1 VRVFSKKLNVL
12 RKIPLRRKISLL
24 GDIKVDSLQELFI
37 ILIFALTLL
46 LIISERVHKTLAA
59 MTGAGFALIIAI
71 IPDSEG
77 NVLIPDV
84 EHLLELLEVD
94 LLLVIIGIT
103 LMVGV
108 ARTTGLFDY
117 IAIVILKKSGNN
129 QYKLLFALCVLTV
142 IFSALLD
149 AYMAILLIGSI
160 TIVGC
165 EALDI
170 NPKPFILAE
179 AIFAYLGGTMTR
191 IASPPNLIIGGHFDV
206 GFVEF
211 FILTAP
217 FVFITGIPTY
227 IFWVYLFRKD
237 FSKKISRSNY
247 EEILLIDE
255 KTVISNQK
263 DFNIAVI
270 ILILTILGFAI
281 ASFLP
286 FKIELGYIAI
296 AGGFVMLGFIG
307 ESVDQALEK
316 VEWSL
321 VFFMIGLLTI
331 VGVAEKIGIL
341 EVLAAPIEFLCEIN
355 LLGGVIALQW
365 VNALASAVLD
375 NIPVASVMTT
385 VMDTLLE
392 DYPALQFNPLLLSVV
407 IGTNLGGN
415 ITPIGSA
422 STVQAVSSL
431 NRLDNSQ
438 FRVTFVEFVK
448 YGGLTSILQLLI
460 GSFYIIGFW
469 LLVI

>member
-1 VRVFSKKLNVL
+1 M
-12 RKIPLRRKISLL
+12 
-24 GDIKVDSLQELFI
+24 DSLIE
-37 ILIFALTLL
+37 ILILFVFALTLL
-46 LIISERVHKTLAA
+46 LIILERLHKTLAA
-59 MTGAGFALIIAI
+59 MMGAGLALIIAI
-71 IPDSEG
+71 IPDSSG
-77 NVLIPDV
+77 NILIPDV
-84 EHLLELLEVD
+84 EHLFELLEID
-94 LLLVIIGIT
+94 LILVIIGIT

-117 IAIVILKKSGNN
+117 IAIVVLKKSGDN
-129 QYKLLFALCVLTV
+129 QYKLLFALCVLTL

-170 NPKPFILAE
+170 SPKPFILAE
-179 AIFAYLGGTMTR
+179 AIFADLGGTMTR

-206 GFVEF
+206 GFIEF

-217 FVFITGIPTY
+217 FVLITGIITY
-227 IFWVYLFRKD
+227 IFWVYLFRRD
-237 FSKKISRSNY
+237 FSKKISRSSY
-247 EEILLIDE
+247 EEILLINP
-255 KTVISNQK
+255 KTVVSNQK

-270 ILILTILGFAI
+270 ILILTIFGFGI
-281 ASFLP
+281 TSFLP
-286 FKIELGYIAI
+286 FKVELGYIAI
-296 AGGFVMLGFIG
+296 AGGFLMLGFIG

-331 VGVAEKIGIL
+331 VGVSEKIGIL
-341 EVLAAPIEFLCEIN
+341 EILAAPIEFFCEID
-355 LLGGVIALQW
+355 LLGGIIVLQW

-385 VMDTLLE
+385 VMDKLLL
-392 DYPALQFNPLLLSVV
+392 DYPALHFNPLLVSVV

-431 NRLDNSQ
+431 NRLDNPQ
-438 FRVTFVEFVK
+438 YKVTFLEFVK
-448 YGGLTSILQLLI
+448 FGGITSILQLII
-460 GSFYIIGFW
+460 GSFYIIGLW
-469 LLVI
+469 LFSI

>member
-1 VRVFSKKLNVL
+1 M
-12 RKIPLRRKISLL
+12 
-24 GDIKVDSLQELFI
+24 DSLTELLVI
-37 ILIFALTLL
+37 IIFALTLL
-46 LIISERVHKTLAA
+46 LIIFERVHKTLAA
-59 MTGAGFALIIAI
+59 MMGAGLALLIAI

-77 NVLIPDV
+77 EVLIPDV

-108 ARTTGLFDY
+108 ARTTGIFDY
-117 IAIVILKKSGNN
+117 IAIVVLKKSGDN
-129 QYKLLFALCVLTV
+129 QYKLLFALCILTL

-165 EALDI
+165 DALNI
-170 NPKPFILAE
+170 NPKPFILGE
-179 AIFAYLGGTMTR
+179 AIFANLGGTMTR
-191 IASPPNLIIGGHFDV
+191 IASPPNLIIGGHFDI

-217 FVFITGIPTY
+217 FVLITGILTY
-227 IFWVYLFRKD
+227 IFWVFLYRKD
-237 FSKKISRSNY
+237 FSKKISRRNY

-255 KTVISNQK
+255 RTVINNPR
-263 DFNIAVI
+263 DFNIAI
-270 ILILTILGFAI
+270 IVLILTVFSFAI

-321 VFFMIGLLTI
+321 VFFMIGLLTV
-331 VGVAEKIGIL
+331 VGVAEKVGIL
-341 EVLAAPIEFLCEIN
+341 EILAAPIEFFFEIN
-355 LLGGVIALQW
+355 LLGGIIALQW
-365 VNALASAVLD
+365 INALASAVLD
-375 NIPVASVMTT
+375 NIPVASVMTS
-385 VMDTLLE
+385 VMDSLLE
-392 DYPALQFNPLLLSVV
+392 NYPALQFNPFLVSVV

-431 NRLDNSQ
+431 NRQDNPQ
-438 FRVTFVEFVK
+438 FRVTFLEFVK
-448 YGGLTSILQLLI
+448 YGGIASILQLLI
-460 GSFYIIGFW
+460 GSFYIIGLW
-469 LLVI
+469 LISN

>member
-1 VRVFSKKLNVL
+1 MD
-12 RKIPLRRKISLL
+12 SLL
-24 GDIKVDSLQELFI
+24 ELLI
-37 ILIFALTLL
+37 ILVFVLTLL
-46 LIISERVHKTLAA
+46 LIIFERVHKTLAA
-59 MTGAGFALIIAI
+59 MMGAGFALLLAI
-71 IPDSEG
+71 IPDSDG

-84 EHLLELLEVD
+84 EHLIELLEID

-117 IAIVILKKSGNN
+117 IAIVVLKKSGDN
-129 QYKLLFALCVLTV
+129 QYKLLFALCVLTL

-165 EALDI
+165 EALNI

-179 AIFAYLGGTMTR
+179 AIFADLGGTMTR

-206 GFVEF
+206 GFVDF

-217 FVFITGIPTY
+217 FVFITGILTY

-255 KTVISNQK
+255 KTVVSNQK
-263 DFNIAVI
+263 DFNIAVV
-270 ILILTILGFAI
+270 ILILTVFSFAI
-281 ASFLP
+281 ASFVP

-296 AGGFVMLGFIG
+296 AGGFIMLGFIG
-307 ESVDQALEK
+307 ESVEQALEK

-331 VGVAEKIGIL
+331 VGVAEKVGVLEIL
-341 EVLAAPIEFLCEIN
+341 ATPIEFFCEIN
-355 LLGGVIALQW
+355 LLGGIIALQW
-365 VNALASAVLD
+365 VTALASAVLD

-392 DYPALQFNPLLLSVV
+392 DYPALRFNPLLVSVV

-431 NRLDNSQ
+431 NRLDNPR
-438 FRVTFVEFVK
+438 FRVTFLEFVK
-448 YGGLTSILQLLI
+448 YGGVTSILQLLI

-469 LLVI
+469 LLAI

>member
-1 VRVFSKKLNVL
+1 M
-12 RKIPLRRKISLL
+12 
-24 GDIKVDSLQELFI
+24 DSLTELLVI
-37 ILIFALTLL
+37 IIFALTLL
-46 LIISERVHKTLAA
+46 LIIFERVHKTLAA
-59 MTGAGFALIIAI
+59 MMGAGLALLIAI

-77 NVLIPDV
+77 EVLIPDV

-108 ARTTGLFDY
+108 ARTTGIFDY
-117 IAIVILKKSGNN
+117 IAIVVLKKSGDN
-129 QYKLLFALCVLTV
+129 QYKLLFALCILTL

-165 EALDI
+165 DALNI
-170 NPKPFILAE
+170 NPKPFILGE
-179 AIFAYLGGTMTR
+179 AIFANLGGTMTR
-191 IASPPNLIIGGHFDV
+191 IASPPNLIIGGHFDI

-217 FVFITGIPTY
+217 FVLITGILTY
-227 IFWVYLFRKD
+227 IFWVFLYRKD
-237 FSKKISRSNY
+237 FSKKISRRNY

-255 KTVISNQK
+255 RTVINNPR
-263 DFNIAVI
+263 DFNIAI
-270 ILILTILGFAI
+270 IVLILTVFSFAI

-321 VFFMIGLLTI
+321 VFFMIGLLTV
-331 VGVAEKIGIL
+331 VGVAEKVGII
-341 EVLAAPIEFLCEIN
+341 LAAPIEFFFEIN
-355 LLGGVIALQW
+355 LLGGIIALQW
-365 VNALASAVLD
+365 INALASAVLD
-375 NIPVASVMTT
+375 NIPVASVMTS
-385 VMDTLLE
+385 VMDSLLE
-392 DYPALQFNPLLLSVV
+392 NYPALQFNPFLVSVV

-431 NRLDNSQ
+431 NRQDNPQ
-438 FRVTFVEFVK
+438 FRVTFLEFVK
-448 YGGLTSILQLLI
+448 YGGIASILQLLI
-460 GSFYIIGFW
+460 GSFYIIGLW
-469 LLVI
+469 LI

>member
-1 VRVFSKKLNVL
+1 
-12 RKIPLRRKISLL
+12 
-24 GDIKVDSLQELFI
+24 VDSILEL
-37 ILIFALTLL
+37 LIMIVFALTLL

-59 MTGAGFALIIAI
+59 MMGAGFALIIAI
-71 IPDSEG
+71 IPDSDG

-117 IAIVILKKSGNN
+117 IAIVVLKKSGNN
-129 QYKLLFALCVLTV
+129 QYKLLFALCILTL

-170 NPKPFILAE
+170 NPKHFILAE
-179 AIFAYLGGTMTR
+179 AIFADLGGTMTR

-217 FVFITGIPTY
+217 YVFITGILTY
-227 IFWVYLFRKD
+227 IFWVYLFRKE

-255 KTVISNQK
+255 KIVISNQK

-341 EVLAAPIEFLCEIN
+341 EVLAVPIEFLFEIN
-355 LLGGVIALQW
+355 LLGGIIALQW
-365 VNALASAVLD
+365 INALASAVLD

-469 LLVI
+469 LLII

>member
-1 VRVFSKKLNVL
+1 M
-12 RKIPLRRKISLL
+12 
-24 GDIKVDSLQELFI
+24 DSLTELLVI
-37 ILIFALTLL
+37 IIFALTLL
-46 LIISERVHKTLAA
+46 LIIFERVHKTLAA
-59 MTGAGFALIIAI
+59 MMGAGLALLIAI

-77 NVLIPDV
+77 EVLIPDV

-108 ARTTGLFDY
+108 ARTTGIFDY
-117 IAIVILKKSGNN
+117 IAIVVLKKSGDN
-129 QYKLLFALCVLTV
+129 QYKLLFALCILTL

-165 EALDI
+165 DALNI
-170 NPKPFILAE
+170 NPKPFILGE
-179 AIFAYLGGTMTR
+179 AIFANLGGTMTR
-191 IASPPNLIIGGHFDV
+191 IASPPNLIIGGHFDI

-217 FVFITGIPTY
+217 FVLITGILTY
-227 IFWVYLFRKD
+227 IFWVFLYRKD
-237 FSKKISRSNY
+237 FSKKISRRNY

-255 KTVISNQK
+255 RTVINNPR
-263 DFNIAVI
+263 DFNIAI
-270 ILILTILGFAI
+270 IVLILTVFSFAI

-321 VFFMIGLLTI
+321 VFFMIGLLTV
-331 VGVAEKIGIL
+331 VGVAEKVGIL
-341 EVLAAPIEFLCEIN
+341 EILAAPIEFFFEIN
-355 LLGGVIALQW
+355 LLGGIIALQW
-365 VNALASAVLD
+365 INALASAVLD
-375 NIPVASVMTT
+375 NIPVASVMTS
-385 VMDTLLE
+385 VMDSLLE
-392 DYPALQFNPLLLSVV
+392 NYPALQFNPFLVSVV

-431 NRLDNSQ
+431 NRQDNPQ
-438 FRVTFVEFVK
+438 FRVTFLEFVK
-448 YGGLTSILQLLI
+448 YGGIASILQLLI
-460 GSFYIIGFW
+460 GSFYIIGLW
-469 LLVI
+469 LI

>member
-1 VRVFSKKLNVL
+1 MKNGEIKMVSV
-12 RKIPLRRKISLL
+12 PELL
-24 GDIKVDSLQELFI
+24 V

-46 LIISERVHKTLAA
+46 LIVFERVHKTLAA
-59 MTGAGFALIIAI
+59 MMGAGLTLLIAI
-71 IPDSEG
+71 IPDSDG
-77 NVLIPDV
+77 VVLIPDV

-108 ARTTGLFDY
+108 AKTTGIFDY
-117 IAIVILKKSGNN
+117 IAIVVLKKSGNN
-129 QYKLLFALCVLTV
+129 QYTLLFALCILTL

-165 EALDI
+165 EALNI

-179 AIFAYLGGTMTR
+179 AIFADLGGTLTR

-217 FVFITGIPTY
+217 YVFITAIITY
-227 IFWVYLFRKD
+227 IFWTLLFRKD
-237 FSKKISRSNY
+237 LSKKISQSNY
-247 EEILLIDE
+247 AEILLIDE
-255 KTVISNQK
+255 KTVVSNQR
-263 DFNIAVI
+263 DFNIAIV
-270 ILILTILGFAI
+270 ILILTIFGFAI
-281 ASFLP
+281 ASFIP

-296 AGGFVMLGFIG
+296 AGGFIMLGFIG

-331 VGVAEKIGIL
+331 VGIAEKFGIL
-341 EVLAAPIEFLCEIN
+341 EVLAMPIEFFCEID
-355 LLGGVIALQW
+355 LLGGIIILQW
-365 VNALASAVLD
+365 INAFASAVLD

-392 DYPALQFNPLLLSVV
+392 DYPSLKINPLLVSVV

-431 NRLDNSQ
+431 NRLDNPQ
-438 FRVTFVEFVK
+438 YKVTFLEFVK
-448 YGGLTSILQLLI
+448 YGGITSLFQLVI
-460 GSFYIIGFW
+460 GTFYIIGLWFI
-469 LLVI
+469 VF

>member
-1 VRVFSKKLNVL
+1 MNIL
-12 RKIPLRRKISLL
+12 RKKISKVGEINMVSIVELL
-24 GDIKVDSLQELFI
+24 V

-46 LIISERVHKTLAA
+46 LIIFERVHKTLAA
-59 MTGAGFALIIAI
+59 MMGAGFALLIAI
-71 IPDSEG
+71 IPNAEG
-77 NVLIPDV
+77 EILIPDV

-108 ARTTGLFDY
+108 ARTTGIFDY
-117 IAIVILKKSGNN
+117 IAIVVLKKSGNN
-129 QYKLLFALCVLTV
+129 QYKLLFALSILTL

-165 EALDI
+165 EALNI
-170 NPKPFILAE
+170 NPKPFILGE
-179 AIFAYLGGTMTR
+179 AIFADLGGTMTR
-191 IASPPNLIIGGHFDV
+191 IASPPNLIIGGHFDI
-206 GFVEF
+206 GFIDF

-217 FVFITGIPTY
+217 FVFITGILTY
-227 IFWVYLFRKD
+227 IFWVFLYRKD
-237 FSKKISRSNY
+237 FSKKISRRNF

-255 KTVISNQK
+255 KTVVSNQR
-263 DFNIAVI
+263 DFNIAIIVI
-270 ILILTILGFAI
+270 VLTVFCFAI

-286 FKIELGYIAI
+286 FKVELGYIAI
-296 AGGFVMLGFIG
+296 AGGFVLLGLIG

-331 VGVAEKIGIL
+331 VGVAEKVGIL
-341 EVLAAPIEFLCEIN
+341 EFLAAPIEFFCEIN
-355 LLGGVIALQW
+355 LLGGIIALQW
-365 VNALASAVLD
+365 INALASAVLD
-375 NIPVASVMTT
+375 NIPVASVMTN

-392 DYPALQFNPLLLSVV
+392 NYPSLQFNPLLVSVV

-431 NRLDNSQ
+431 NRLDNPK
-438 FRVTFVEFVK
+438 FRVTFLEFVK
-448 YGGLTSILQLLI
+448 YGGTTAILQLLI
-460 GSFYIIGFW
+460 GSFYIFGLW
-469 LLVI
+469 LLSI

>member
-1 VRVFSKKLNVL
+1 
-12 RKIPLRRKISLL
+12 
-24 GDIKVDSLQELFI
+24 
-37 ILIFALTLL
+37 IFA
-46 LIISERVHKTLAA
+46 
-59 MTGAGFALIIAI
+59 
-71 IPDSEG
+71 D
-77 NVLIPDV
+77 
-84 EHLLELLEVD
+84 
-94 LLLVIIGIT
+94 
-103 LMVGV
+103 
-108 ARTTGLFDY
+108 
-117 IAIVILKKSGNN
+117 
-129 QYKLLFALCVLTV
+129 
-142 IFSALLD
+142 
-149 AYMAILLIGSI
+149 
-160 TIVGC
+160 
-165 EALDI
+165 
-170 NPKPFILAE
+170 
-179 AIFAYLGGTMTR
+179 LGGTMTR

-341 EVLAAPIEFLCEIN
+341 EVLAVPIEFLCEIN

>member
-1 VRVFSKKLNVL
+1 MDA
-12 RKIPLRRKISLL
+12 LL
-24 GDIKVDSLQELFI
+24 ELLI
-37 ILIFALTLL
+37 ILVFALTLL

-59 MTGAGFALIIAI
+59 MMGAGFALIIAI
-71 IPDSEG
+71 IPDSDG

-117 IAIVILKKSGNN
+117 IAIVVLKKSGNN
-129 QYKLLFALCVLTV
+129 QHKLLFALCVLTL

-149 AYMAILLIGSI
+149 AYMAMLLIGSI

-179 AIFAYLGGTMTR
+179 AIFADLGGTMTR
-191 IASPPNLIIGGHFDV
+191 IASPPNLILGGHFDV

-217 FVFITGIPTY
+217 FVVITGILTY
-227 IFWVYLFRKD
+227 IFWAYLFRKD

-247 EEILLIDE
+247 KEILLIDE

-270 ILILTILGFAI
+270 ILILTIFSFAI

-331 VGVAEKIGIL
+331 VGVAEKVGVL
-341 EVLAAPIEFLCEIN
+341 EILAAPIEFFCEIN
-355 LLGGVIALQW
+355 LLGGIIALQW
-365 VNALASAVLD
+365 VNAIASAVLD

-385 VMDTLLE
+385 VMDTLLR
-392 DYPALQFNPLLLSVV
+392 DYPALKFNPLLVSVV

-431 NRLDNSQ
+431 NRLDKPQ
-438 FRVTFVEFVK
+438 FRVTFLEFVK
-448 YGGLTSILQLLI
+448 YGGVTSILQLLI
-460 GSFYIIGFW
+460 GSFYIIGLW
-469 LLVI
+469 VLSI

>member
-1 VRVFSKKLNVL
+1 
-12 RKIPLRRKISLL
+12 
-24 GDIKVDSLQELFI
+24 VDSLLELLI

-46 LIISERVHKTLAA
+46 LIASERVHKTLAA
-59 MTGAGFALIIAI
+59 MIGAGFALIIAI
-71 IPDSEG
+71 IPDSDG

-103 LMVGV
+103 LVVGV

-117 IAIVILKKSGNN
+117 IAIVVLKKSGNN

-149 AYMAILLIGSI
+149 AYMAIILIGSI

-179 AIFAYLGGTMTR
+179 AIFADLGGTMTR

-217 FVFITGIPTY
+217 FVVITGILTY
-227 IFWVYLFRKD
+227 IFWSYLFRKD
-237 FSKKISRSNY
+237 FSKKISRRNY

-255 KTVISNQK
+255 KMIVSNQK

-270 ILILTILGFAI
+270 ILILTIFGFAI
-281 ASFLP
+281 TSFLP

-296 AGGFVMLGFIG
+296 AGGFLILGFISEG
-307 ESVDQALEK
+307 VDQALEK

-331 VGVAEKIGIL
+331 VGVAEKIGVL
-341 EVLAAPIEFLCEIN
+341 EVLTAPIEFLCEIN
-355 LLGGVIALQW
+355 LLGGIIALQW

-392 DYPALQFNPLLLSVV
+392 DYPTLQFNPLLLSVV

-431 NRLDNSQ
+431 NRLDNPQ
-438 FRVTFVEFVK
+438 FRVTFLEFVK
-448 YGGLTSILQLLI
+448 YGGITSILQLLI

-469 LLVI
+469 LLSI

>member
-1 VRVFSKKLNVL
+1 MN
-12 RKIPLRRKISLL
+12 SLL
-24 GDIKVDSLQELFI
+24 ELLI
-37 ILIFALTLL
+37 ILVFALTLL
-46 LIISERVHKTLAA
+46 LIIFERVHKTLAA
-59 MTGAGFALIIAI
+59 MMGAGFALIIAI
-71 IPDSEG
+71 IPDSDG
-77 NVLIPDV
+77 IALIPDV
-84 EHLLELLEVD
+84 EHLIELLEVD

-117 IAIVILKKSGNN
+117 IAIVVLKKSGSN
-129 QYKLLFALCVLTV
+129 QYKLLFALCILTL

-179 AIFAYLGGTMTR
+179 AIFADLGGTMTR
-191 IASPPNLIIGGHFDV
+191 IASPPNLIIGAHFDV
-206 GFVEF
+206 GFIEF
-211 FILTAP
+211 FLLTAP
-217 FVFITGIPTY
+217 FVFITGILTY
-227 IFWVYLFRKD
+227 FFWIFLFRKD
-237 FSKKISRSNY
+237 FSKKISRSNL

-255 KTVISNQK
+255 KTVVNNQK
-263 DFNIAVI
+263 DFTIAVI
-270 ILILTILGFAI
+270 VLILTIFSFAI
-281 ASFLP
+281 VSFLP

-296 AGGFVMLGFIG
+296 AGGFIMLGFIG
-307 ESVDQALEK
+307 ESVEQALEK

-331 VGVAEKIGIL
+331 VGVAEKVGVLEIL
-341 EVLAAPIEFLCEIN
+341 ATSIEFFCEIN
-355 LLGGVIALQW
+355 LLGGIIALQW

-392 DYPALQFNPLLLSVV
+392 DYPALQFNPLLVSVV

-431 NRLDNSQ
+431 NRLDNPR
-438 FRVTFVEFVK
+438 FRVTFLEFVK
-448 YGGLTSILQLLI
+448 YGGVTSILQLLI
-460 GSFYIIGFW
+460 GSFYIIGLW
-469 LLVI
+469 LLSI

>member
-1 VRVFSKKLNVL
+1 MNIL
-12 RKIPLRRKISLL
+12 RNKISKFGEINMVSVPELL
-24 GDIKVDSLQELFI
+24 I

-59 MTGAGFALIIAI
+59 MMGAGFALLIAI
-71 IPDSEG
+71 IPDSYGE
-77 NVLIPDV
+77 VLIPDV

-108 ARTTGLFDY
+108 ARTTGIFDY
-117 IAIVILKKSGNN
+117 IAIVVLKKSGDN
-129 QYKLLFALCVLTV
+129 QYKLLFALCVLTL

-165 EALDI
+165 EALNI
-170 NPKPFILAE
+170 NPKPFILGE
-179 AIFAYLGGTMTR
+179 AIFADLGGTMTR
-191 IASPPNLIIGGHFDV
+191 IASPPNLIIGGHFDI

-217 FVFITGIPTY
+217 FVFITGILTY
-227 IFWVYLFRKD
+227 IFWVFLFRKD
-237 FSKKISRSNY
+237 FSKKISRRNY
-247 EEILLIDE
+247 EEILLINE
-255 KTVISNQK
+255 KTVVNNQR
-263 DFNIAVI
+263 DFNIAI
-270 ILILTILGFAI
+270 IVLILTIFSFAI

-296 AGGFVMLGFIG
+296 AGGFVMLGLIG

-321 VFFMIGLLTI
+321 VFFMIGLLTV
-331 VGVAEKIGIL
+331 VGVAEKVGIL
-341 EVLAAPIEFLCEIN
+341 EILAAPIEVFCEIN
-355 LLGGVIALQW
+355 LLGGIIALQW
-365 VNALASAVLD
+365 INALASAVLD
-375 NIPVASVMTT
+375 NIPVASVMTN

-392 DYPALQFNPLLLSVV
+392 DYPALHFNPLLVSVV

-415 ITPIGSA
+415 MTPIGSA

-431 NRLDNSQ
+431 NRLDNPQ
-438 FRVTFVEFVK
+438 FRVTFLEFVK
-448 YGGLTSILQLLI
+448 YGGITSFLQLLI
-460 GSFYIIGFW
+460 GSFYIIGLW
-469 LLVI
+469 LLSI

>member
-1 VRVFSKKLNVL
+1 
-12 RKIPLRRKISLL
+12 
-24 GDIKVDSLQELFI
+24 VDSLIE
-37 ILIFALTLL
+37 ILILFVFALTLL
-46 LIISERVHKTLAA
+46 LIILERLHKTLAA
-59 MTGAGFALIIAI
+59 MMGAGLALIIAI
-71 IPDSEG
+71 IPDSSG
-77 NVLIPDV
+77 NILIPDV
-84 EHLLELLEVD
+84 EHLFELLEID
-94 LLLVIIGIT
+94 LILVIIGIT

-117 IAIVILKKSGNN
+117 IAIVVLKKSGDN
-129 QYKLLFALCVLTV
+129 QYKLLFALCVLTL

-170 NPKPFILAE
+170 SPKPFILAE
-179 AIFAYLGGTMTR
+179 AIFADLGGTMTR

-206 GFVEF
+206 GFIEF

-217 FVFITGIPTY
+217 FVLITGIITY
-227 IFWVYLFRKD
+227 IFWVYLFRRD
-237 FSKKISRSNY
+237 FSKKISRSSY
-247 EEILLIDE
+247 EEILLINP
-255 KTVISNQK
+255 KTVVSNQK

-270 ILILTILGFAI
+270 ILILTIFGFGI
-281 ASFLP
+281 TSFLP
-286 FKIELGYIAI
+286 FKVELGYIAI
-296 AGGFVMLGFIG
+296 AGGFLMLGFIG

-331 VGVAEKIGIL
+331 VGVSEKIGIL
-341 EVLAAPIEFLCEIN
+341 EILAAPIEFFCEID
-355 LLGGVIALQW
+355 LLGGIIVLQW

-385 VMDTLLE
+385 VMDKLLL
-392 DYPALQFNPLLLSVV
+392 DYPALHFNPLLVSVV

-431 NRLDNSQ
+431 NRLDNPQ
-438 FRVTFVEFVK
+438 YKVTFLEFVK
-448 YGGLTSILQLLI
+448 FGGITSILQLII
-460 GSFYIIGFW
+460 GSFYIIGLW
-469 LLVI
+469 LFSI

>member
-1 VRVFSKKLNVL
+1 MD
-12 RKIPLRRKISLL
+12 SLL
-24 GDIKVDSLQELFI
+24 ELLI

-59 MTGAGFALIIAI
+59 MMGAGFALIIAI
-71 IPDSEG
+71 IPDSG
-77 NVLIPDV
+77 GTVLIPDV
-84 EHLLELLEVD
+84 EHLFELLEVD

-117 IAIVILKKSGNN
+117 TAIVVLKKSGNN
-129 QYKLLFALCVLTV
+129 QYKLLFALCSLTV

-149 AYMAILLIGSI
+149 AYMAIILIGSI

-179 AIFAYLGGTMTR
+179 AIFADLGGTMTR

-217 FVFITGIPTY
+217 FVFITGILTY
-227 IFWVYLFRKD
+227 IFWAYLFRKD

-255 KTVISNQK
+255 KTIVSNQK

-270 ILILTILGFAI
+270 ILILTIFGFAI

-341 EVLAAPIEFLCEIN
+341 EILAIPIEFLCEIN
-355 LLGGVIALQW
+355 LLGGIIALQW

-392 DYPALQFNPLLLSVV
+392 DYPALPFYPLLLSVV

-431 NRLDNSQ
+431 NSLDNPQ
-438 FRVTFVEFVK
+438 FRVTFLEFVK
-448 YGGLTSILQLLI
+448 YGGATAILQLII
-460 GSFYIIGFW
+460 GTFYIIGIWW
-469 LLVI
+469 LQI

>member
-1 VRVFSKKLNVL
+1 MD
-12 RKIPLRRKISLL
+12 LL
-24 GDIKVDSLQELFI
+24 IELLI

-46 LIISERVHKTLAA
+46 LIIFERVHKTLAA
-59 MTGAGFALIIAI
+59 MMGAGFALIIAI
-71 IPDSEG
+71 IPDKDG
-77 NVLIPDV
+77 NVLIPDI

-117 IAIVILKKSGNN
+117 IAIVVLKKSGNN

-149 AYMAILLIGSI
+149 AYMAIILIGLI

-179 AIFAYLGGTMTR
+179 AIFADLGGTMTR

-217 FVFITGIPTY
+217 FVVITGILTY
-227 IFWVYLFRKD
+227 IFWSYLFRKD
-237 FSKKISRSNY
+237 FSKKISRRNY

-255 KTVISNQK
+255 KMIVSNQK

-270 ILILTILGFAI
+270 ILILTIFSFAI

-296 AGGFVMLGFIG
+296 AGGFVMLGLIG

-321 VFFMIGLLTI
+321 VFFMIGLLII
-331 VGVAEKIGIL
+331 VGVAEKVGIL

-355 LLGGVIALQW
+355 LLGGIIALQW
-365 VNALASAVLD
+365 VNAIASAVLD
-375 NIPVASVMTT
+375 NIPVASIMTT

-392 DYPALQFNPLLLSVV
+392 DYPYLQFNPLLLSVV

-431 NRLDNSQ
+431 NRLDSPQ
-438 FRVTFVEFVK
+438 FRVTFLEFVK
-448 YGGLTSILQLLI
+448 YGGITSILQLLI

-469 LLVI
+469 LLSI

>member
-1 VRVFSKKLNVL
+1 
-12 RKIPLRRKISLL
+12 
-24 GDIKVDSLQELFI
+24 VDSLLELLI

-59 MTGAGFALIIAI
+59 MMGAGFALIIAI
-71 IPDSEG
+71 IPDSDG

-117 IAIVILKKSGNN
+117 TAIVVLKKSGNN
-129 QYKLLFALCVLTV
+129 QYKLLFALCFLTV

-149 AYMAILLIGSI
+149 AYMAIILIGSI

-179 AIFAYLGGTMTR
+179 AIFADLGGTMTR

-217 FVFITGIPTY
+217 FVFITGILTY
-227 IFWVYLFRKD
+227 IFWAYLFRKD
-237 FSKKISRSNY
+237 FSKKINRSNY

-255 KTVISNQK
+255 KTIVSNQK

-270 ILILTILGFAI
+270 ILILTIFGFAI

-341 EVLAAPIEFLCEIN
+341 EILATPIEFLCEIN
-355 LLGGVIALQW
+355 LLGGIIALQW

-431 NRLDNSQ
+431 NSLDNPQ
-438 FRVTFVEFVK
+438 FRVTFLEFVK

-469 LLVI
+469 LLSI

>member
-1 VRVFSKKLNVL
+1 MGAAFA
-12 RKIPLRRKISLL
+12 
-24 GDIKVDSLQELFI
+24 LFI
-37 ILIFALTLL
+37 
-46 LIISERVHKTLAA
+46 
-59 MTGAGFALIIAI
+59 AI
-71 IPDSEG
+71 VPDSNG
-77 NVLIPDV
+77 DVLIPDV

-117 IAIVILKKSGNN
+117 IAIVVLKKSGSN
-129 QYKLLFALCVLTV
+129 QYKLLFALCVLTL

-165 EALDI
+165 DALGI

-179 AIFAYLGGTMTR
+179 AIFADLGGTMTR

-206 GFVEF
+206 GFIEF
-211 FILTAP
+211 FLLTAP
-217 FVFITGIPTY
+217 FVLITGVLTY
-227 IFWVYLFRKD
+227 FFWTFLFKKD
-237 FSKKISRSNY
+237 FSKKISRSRY
-247 EEILLIDE
+247 EAILLIDE
-255 KTVISNQK
+255 KTVINNQN

-270 ILILTILGFAI
+270 ILTLTIFGFAI
-281 ASFLP
+281 ASFIP

-296 AGGFVMLGFIG
+296 AGGFLMLGFIG
-307 ESVDQALEK
+307 ESVDKALEK

-331 VGVAEKIGIL
+331 VGVAEKVGVL
-341 EVLAAPIEFLCEIN
+341 EILAAPIEFFCEIN
-355 LLGGVIALQW
+355 LLGGIISLQW
-365 VNALASAVLD
+365 INAIASAVLD

-385 VMDTLLE
+385 VMDTLLR
-392 DYPALQFNPLLLSVV
+392 DYPAIPFNTLLVSVV

-431 NRLDNSQ
+431 NRLDNPK
-438 FRVTFVEFVK
+438 FRVTFLEFVK
-448 YGGLTSILQLLI
+448 YGGITAILQLLI
-460 GSFYIIGFW
+460 GTFYIIGFW
-469 LLVI
+469 LISI

>member
-1 VRVFSKKLNVL
+1 M
-12 RKIPLRRKISLL
+12 
-24 GDIKVDSLQELFI
+24 DSLVE
-37 ILIFALTLL
+37 ILILFVFALTLL
-46 LIISERVHKTLAA
+46 LIILERLHKTLAA
-59 MTGAGFALIIAI
+59 MMGAGLALIIAI
-71 IPDSEG
+71 IPDSSG
-77 NVLIPDV
+77 NILIPDV
-84 EHLLELLEVD
+84 EHLFELLEID
-94 LLLVIIGIT
+94 LILVIIGIT

-117 IAIVILKKSGNN
+117 IAIVVLKKSGDN
-129 QYKLLFALCVLTV
+129 QYKLLFALCILTL

-170 NPKPFILAE
+170 SPKPFILAE
-179 AIFAYLGGTMTR
+179 AIFADLGGTMTR

-206 GFVEF
+206 GFIEF

-217 FVFITGIPTY
+217 FVLITGILTY
-227 IFWVYLFRKD
+227 IFWVYLFRRD
-237 FSKKISRSNY
+237 FSKKISRSSY
-247 EEILLIDE
+247 EEILLIDP
-255 KTVISNQK
+255 KTVVSKQK
-263 DFNIAVI
+263 DFNIAAI

-281 ASFLP
+281 TSFLP
-286 FKIELGYIAI
+286 FKVELGYIAI
-296 AGGFVMLGFIG
+296 AGGFLMLGFIG

-331 VGVAEKIGIL
+331 VGVAEKVGIL
-341 EVLAAPIEFLCEIN
+341 EILAAPVEFFCEID
-355 LLGGVIALQW
+355 LLGGIIFLQW

-392 DYPALQFNPLLLSVV
+392 DYPSLQFNPLLVSVV

-431 NRLDNSQ
+431 NRLDNPQ
-438 FRVTFVEFVK
+438 YKVTFLEFVK
-448 YGGLTSILQLLI
+448 YGGITSILQLLI
-460 GSFYIIGFW
+460 GSFYIIGLWIFF
-469 LLVI
+469 I

>member
-1 VRVFSKKLNVL
+1 MD
-12 RKIPLRRKISLL
+12 SLL
-24 GDIKVDSLQELFI
+24 EILI
-37 ILIFALTLL
+37 ILVFALTLL
-46 LIISERVHKTLAA
+46 LIVSERVHKTLAA
-59 MTGAGFALIIAI
+59 MMGAGFALIIAI
-71 IPDSEG
+71 IPDSDG
-77 NVLIPDV
+77 NVLIPDI

-103 LMVGV
+103 LMVGI

-117 IAIVILKKSGNN
+117 IAIVVLKKSGDN
-129 QYKLLFALCVLTV
+129 QYKLLFALCVLTL

-179 AIFAYLGGTMTR
+179 AIFADLGGTMTR

-217 FVFITGIPTY
+217 FVFVTGILTY

-237 FSKKISRSNY
+237 FSKKIPRSNY

-255 KTVISNQK
+255 KTVINNQK

-270 ILILTILGFAI
+270 ILILTIFSFAI

-331 VGVAEKIGIL
+331 VGVAEKVGIL

-355 LLGGVIALQW
+355 LLGGIIALQW

-385 VMDTLLE
+385 VMDTLLQ
-392 DYPALQFNPLLLSVV
+392 DYPTLPFNPLLLSVV

-431 NRLDNSQ
+431 NRLDKPQ
-438 FRVTFVEFVK
+438 FRVTFLEFVK
-448 YGGLTSILQLLI
+448 YGGITSILQLLI
-460 GSFYIIGFW
+460 GSFYISVFW
-469 LLVI
+469 LLLI

>member
-1 VRVFSKKLNVL
+1 MVSVL
-12 RKIPLRRKISLL
+12 ELL
-24 GDIKVDSLQELFI
+24 V

-46 LIISERVHKTLAA
+46 LIITERVHKTLAA
-59 MTGAGFALIIAI
+59 MMGAGFALLIAI
-71 IPDSEG
+71 IPDSDG
-77 NVLIPDV
+77 IVLIPDV
-84 EHLLELLEVD
+84 EHLFELLEVD

-117 IAIVILKKSGNN
+117 IAILVLKRNGNN
-129 QYKLLFALCVLTV
+129 QYKLLFAFAILTL

-179 AIFAYLGGTMTR
+179 AIFADLGGTMTR
-191 IASPPNLIIGGHFDV
+191 IASPPNLILGGHFDV

-217 FVFITGIPTY
+217 FVFITGILTY
-227 IFWVYLFRKD
+227 IFWAYLFRKD
-237 FSKKISRSNY
+237 FSKKISRRNY

-255 KTVISNQK
+255 KTVVSNQR
-263 DFNIAVI
+263 DFNIALIV
-270 ILILTILGFAI
+270 LILTIFSFAI
-281 ASFLP
+281 ASFVP

-321 VFFMIGLLTI
+321 VFFMVGLLTI
-331 VGVAEKIGIL
+331 VGVAEKVGIL
-341 EVLAAPIEFLCEIN
+341 EVLAAPIEYICEIN
-355 LLGGVIALQW
+355 LLGGIIALQW

-392 DYPALQFNPLLLSVV
+392 DYPDLPFSPLLVSVV

-415 ITPIGSA
+415 VTPIGSA

-431 NRLDNSQ
+431 NRLDNPR
-438 FRVTFVEFVK
+438 FRVTFLEFVK
-448 YGGLTSILQLLI
+448 YGGITSILQLLL
-460 GSFYIIGFW
+460 GSFYIIGLW
-469 LLVI
+469 LLSI